1 MENIT
6 PTETY
11 ETYKSTQYKDAVD
24 KLEKCYVDYVPYDQ
38 QRREILK
45 NGGGAALHE
54 AFKAGFQKKSKQRRA
69 NSRKAWDTAV
79 KNVASMIRNMATGY
93 LAEYDK
99 DGSVAL
105 RNFDELLTC
114 LAGVTAKILAAVF
127 AAAQNPNGIGL
138 DWYFRNQVVIGNYF
152 PGLENTDVFGE
163 LKSTGA
169 NSASGLADLAGGIG
183 VYCMLNEAGVL
194 PADFKKRM
202 VRAES
207 NIAMKKRLEMMFAM
221 ESTEKK
227 TKVGECKA
235 LKEIQNKLSR
245 RGAPLAQ
252 ISDAQ
257 DATELQRCITEFI
270 ERMPTDWFILYLR
283 LAATGKLPD
292 AAEWHV
298 CSEDQKKAAAQAGR
312 ILVDTRAR
320 VGAFSAVET
329 REEYSLPQD
338 AVTSSFRF

>member
-6 PTETY
+6 PT

-24 KLEKCYVDYVPYDQ
+24 KLQRCYDGYVPYEQ
-38 QRREILK
+38 ERKEILE
-45 NGGGAALHE
+45 NGGGAALVK
-54 AFKAGFQKKSKQRRA
+54 AFKDGFQRKSKQRRE
-69 NSRKAWDTAV
+69 NSRKAWDKGV
-79 KNVASMIRNMATGY
+79 KNVASMVRNMAKGY

-99 DGSVAL
+99 KGSVAL
-105 RNFDELLTC
+105 RNFDALLTC
-114 LAGVTAKILAAVF
+114 LAGVPAEILAAAF

-138 DWYFRNQVVIGNYF
+138 DWYFRNQMVIGPYF
-152 PGLENTDVFGE
+152 QGLDNTDVFEG

-169 NSASGLADLAGGIG
+169 NSASGLGDLAAGIG

-194 PADFKKRM
+194 PTDFKERM

-207 NIAMKKRLEMMFAM
+207 NIAMKKRLEMMFGM

-227 TKVGECKA
+227 TKVEECKA
-235 LKEIQNKLSR
+235 LGEIQNKLSR

-298 CSEDQKKAAAQAGR
+298 CNDHQQKAAAQAGR
-312 ILVDTRAR
+312 ILIDTRAR
-320 VGAFSAVET
+320 VVAFSAVET

-338 AVTSSFRF
+338 VVKSGFRF